1 MSITGCPLKL
11 LKYILTAFALTLC
24 VNVFAATRYV
34 SENISTYLHSGP
46 GLNYRIIGTAK
57 VGETLT
63 TLKYDQK
70 SKFTQ
75 VKTSKGKI
83 AWIKNSELQE
93 ELTATALLPQV
104 QKELLEAQTRLKNI
118 DSENEKTQQDNIQS
132 ITDKE
137 NLIAKLQS
145 EKKFLEENMEKLKAR
160 NLELDLLQDTKDER
174 VKMEWMMY
182 GGSVLVFGLLIGL
195 IIPFL
200 PRRKKRRDN
209 W

>member
-1 MSITGCPLKL
+1 LKL
-11 LKYILTAFALTLC
+11 FNYILSILTLIFC
-24 VNVFAATRYV
+24 VNAFAATRYV
-34 SENISTYLHSGP
+34 SEDIYTYLHSGP
-46 GLNYRIIGTAK
+46 SLDYRIIGTVK
-57 VGETLT
+57 VGSKLT
-63 TLKYDQK
+63 TLKYD
-70 SKFTQ
+70 SNTKFMQ
-75 VKTSKGKI
+75 VRTDKGKTG
-83 AWIKNSELQE
+83 WVKNSELQE
-93 ELTATALLPQV
+93 ELPSAALLPQV

-118 DSENEKTQQDNIQS
+118 DSENARTQQENIQS

-145 EKKFLEENMEKLKAR
+145 EKKFLEENMEKLKAK

>member
-1 MSITGCPLKL
+1 M
-11 LKYILTAFALTLC
+11 
-24 VNVFAATRYV
+24 
-34 SENISTYLHSGP
+34 
-46 GLNYRIIGTAK
+46 
-57 VGETLT
+57 
-63 TLKYDQK
+63 
-70 SKFTQ
+70 Q
-75 VKTSKGKI
+75 VRTDKGKTG
-83 AWIKNSELQE
+83 WVKNSELQE
-93 ELTATALLPQV
+93 ELPSAALLPQV

-118 DSENEKTQQDNIQS
+118 DSENAQTQQENIQS

-145 EKKFLEENMEKLKAR
+145 EKKFLEENMEELKAK

>member
-1 MSITGCPLKL
+1 MK
-11 LKYILTAFALTLC
+11 
-24 VNVFAATRYV
+24 
-34 SENISTYLHSGP
+34 
-46 GLNYRIIGTAK
+46 RI
-57 VGETLT
+57 
-63 TLKYDQK
+63 D
-70 SKFTQ
+70 
-75 VKTSKGKI
+75 KI
-83 AWIKNSELQE
+83 QQE
-93 ELTATALLPQV
+93 
-104 QKELLEAQTRLKNI
+104 
-118 DSENEKTQQDNIQS
+118 NIQS

-145 EKKFLEENMEKLKAR
+145 EKKYLQESIEELKAK

-174 VKMEWMMY
+174 IKMEWMMY

>member
-1 MSITGCPLKL
+1 MKL
-11 LKYILTAFALTLC
+11 FNYILSILTLIFC
-24 VNVFAATRYV
+24 VNAFAATRYV
-34 SENISTYLHSGP
+34 SEDIYTYLHSGP
-46 GLNYRIIGTAK
+46 SLDYRIIGTVK
-57 VGETLT
+57 VGSKLT
-63 TLKYDQK
+63 TLKYD
-70 SKFTQ
+70 SNTKFMQ
-75 VKTSKGKI
+75 VRTDKGKTG
-83 AWIKNSELQE
+83 WVKNSELQE
-93 ELTATALLPQV
+93 ELPSAALLPQV

-118 DSENEKTQQDNIQS
+118 DSENAQTQQENIQS

-145 EKKFLEENMEKLKAR
+145 EKKFLEENMEELKAK

>member
-1 MSITGCPLKL
+1 M
-11 LKYILTAFALTLC
+11 
-24 VNVFAATRYV
+24 
-34 SENISTYLHSGP
+34 
-46 GLNYRIIGTAK
+46 
-57 VGETLT
+57 
-63 TLKYDQK
+63 
-70 SKFTQ
+70 Q
-75 VKTSKGKI
+75 VRTDKGKTG
-83 AWIKNSELQE
+83 WVKNSELQE
-93 ELTATALLPQV
+93 ELPSAALLPQV
-104 QKELLEAQTRLKNI
+104 QKELLEAQTKLKNI
-118 DSENEKTQQDNIQS
+118 DSENARTQQENIQS

-145 EKKFLEENMEKLKAR
+145 EKKFLEENMEKLKAK

>member
-1 MSITGCPLKL
+1 LKL
-11 LKYILTAFALTLC
+11 LKYILTAFALTLSI
-24 VNVFAATRYV
+24 NAFAATRYV
-34 SENISTYLHSGP
+34 SEDIFIYLHSGP
-46 GLNYRIIGTAK
+46 SLDYRIIGTVK
-57 VGETLT
+57 VGATLT
-63 TLKYDQK
+63 TLQSNKNT
-70 SKFTQ
+70 KFTQ
-75 VKTSKGKI
+75 VRTDKGKTG
-83 AWIKNSELQE
+83 WVKTSELQE
-93 ELTATALLPQV
+93 DLPATALLPQV
-104 QKELLEAQTRLKNI
+104 QKELLAAQTRLKNI
-118 DSENEKTQQDNIQS
+118 DSENEKTQQENIQS

-145 EKKFLEENMEKLKAR
+145 EKKFLEENMEKLKAK

-182 GGSVLVFGLLIGL
+182 GGSVLFFGLLIGL